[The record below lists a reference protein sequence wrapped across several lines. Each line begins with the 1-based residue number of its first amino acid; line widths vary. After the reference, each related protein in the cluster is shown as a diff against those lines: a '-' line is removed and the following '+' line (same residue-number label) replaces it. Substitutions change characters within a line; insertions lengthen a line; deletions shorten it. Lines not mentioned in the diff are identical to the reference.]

1 MEVLTIP
8 ARLAE
13 WLGGSGTVP
22 FVPEAWREG
31 AATVRLTGGMTA
43 ARTYVDG
50 SRRLA
55 VPFEVRVRCRG
66 YAVSDRLGA
75 VDFFRILGQYVRT
88 HLIPVFEPEIEGGEW
103 IRGEVT
109 EAGGPSKSAVYE
121 NGDEEYRAAYVLTV
135 FCPKD
140 KPEDLS
146 ADPSAD
152 PSSDAPDE
160 HEN

>member
-1 MEVLTIP
+1 MEGLTMP
-8 ARLAE
+8 AALAD
-13 WLGGSGTVP
+13 WLAGSETIP

-31 AATVRLTGGMTA
+31 AATVRLTGSMTA

-66 YAVSDRLGA
+66 RAVSDRLGA
-75 VDFFRILGQYVRT
+75 VDFYRQLGRYVRT
-88 HLIPVFEPEIEGGEW
+88 HLMPVIPPADGAGAW

-109 EAGGPSKSAVYE
+109 ETGGPAKSAVYE

-140 KPEDLS
+140 E
-146 ADPSAD
+146 
-152 PSSDAPDE
+152 E
-160 HEN
+160 

>member
-1 MEVLTIP
+1 MPAALADWLAGSETI
-8 ARLAE
+8 
-13 WLGGSGTVP
+13 P

-31 AATVRLTGGMTA
+31 AATVRLTGSMTA

-66 YAVSDRLGA
+66 RAVSDRLGA
-75 VDFFRILGQYVRT
+75 VDFYRQLGRYVRT
-88 HLIPVFEPEIEGGEW
+88 HLMPVIPP
-103 IRGEVT
+103 
-109 EAGGPSKSAVYE
+109 AKSAVYE

-140 KPEDLS
+140 E
-146 ADPSAD
+146 
-152 PSSDAPDE
+152 E
-160 HEN
+160 